1 MAQQTRERRAHRRLV
16 LTCPVVVS
24 DEGGREL
31 LRTRTLNVSD
41 GGALLQAPADQE
53 LAPGEPV
60 KLLLRVP
67 RSTPNT
73 YMLEDFSSGANVVR
87 RQAAADAA
95 GPGQYVAVR
104 FAEPLGLELEV

>member
-1 MAQQTRERRAHRRLV
+1 M
-16 LTCPVVVS
+16 
-24 DEGGREL
+24 
-31 LRTRTLNVSD
+31 SD

-87 RQAAADAA
+87 RQPAADAA
-95 GPGQYVAVR
+95 GPGQYLAVR
-104 FAEPLGLELEV
+104 FSEPLSLELAV